1 MKRAV
6 MITNNITEKIFIK
19 NLLDGAEKQ
28 IILPNSPEGDAYT
41 FYIEHKDA
49 MKLRTHLRK
58 LAVTIQLQLEHER
71 GEGKLAIKAK
81 EESTPPYIGQ
91 IFLRIGIAVSD
102 TPPDEY
108 KYKTAASTTVTSYRG
123 GVIHYSEVAE
133 REAPYEMGFGEWDG
147 TRVVSNTSYAEKYVN
162 DDGNI
167 DSEDKDYHKTTHKST
182 VIAGFMIFIQYGLLY
197 DPKYAKAE
205 NAELNKIDQYEQ
217 SLEYHE
223 RALDLLERNT
233 RYSASVVKLKRD
245 EASMFF
251 VEAVPERRS
260 EKINTVNQQM
270 VDLYLRMCRLMSSLP
285 AGSSIGICYS
295 SEGDKKLEKIVRTTF
310 DAGEKIDYFGPAVN
324 VAARME
330 MSTISHLTSEGIS
343 KPLLPDSRVAIALFD
358 KEMFNYIVKTLIGE
372 QTNQKQRTTVDFG
385 TMRLQLSD
393 INAGDGNLFVVWSAL
408 RGTKFR
414 KGDTIQ
420 FYDAD
425 KKRDMEDTIKD
436 IFPNGQLK
444 TIKGKYV
451 LPIDAS
457 IVIKKKKTNQLYN
470 GLKF

>member
-6 MITNNITEKIFIK
+6 EITNNITEKIFVK

-71 GEGKLAIKAK
+71 GEGTLAIKAK

-147 TRVVSNTSYAEKYVN
+147 TRVVSNTSFEEKY
-162 DDGNI
+162 GNI
-167 DSEDKDYHKTTHKST
+167 DSKTEDYYKKTHESMG
-182 VIAGFMIFIQYGLLY
+182 IAGFMIFIQYGLLY

-251 VEAVPERRS
+251 VEAVERTNLV
-260 EKINTVNQQM
+260 KINTVNQQM

-343 KPLLPDSRVAIALFD
+343 KPLLADSRVAIALFD
-358 KEMFNYIVKTLIGE
+358 KQMFKYIVETLIGE
-372 QTNQKQRTTVDFG
+372 QTNQKQFTTVDFG

-425 KKRDMEDTIKD
+425 RKRDMEDRIDD

-444 TIKGKYV
+444 TKTGKYV